1 MLVRSAT
8 LLVLLGVA
16 ACKRPEES
24 PREILPV
31 PVGSFRVD
39 SVPEGT
45 LAEGTVEAFG
55 LKLPRGMRLKG
66 SLPDA
71 VFASGGFSL
80 ESVSNYVRERVEAER
95 VETTPKKTV
104 FRSAKL
110 EGQSR
115 VLHIEVSARS
125 SNVVEVVVRDET
137 PKPATQGL
145 SEEQRWKQ
153 VGLTPGGKVLPEQNQ

>member
-1 MLVRSAT
+1 MAVRPA
-8 LLVLLGVA
+8 LVLALLIAA
-16 ACKRPEES
+16 ACKRSDAP

-45 LAEGTVEAFG
+45 LAEGKVEAFG
-55 LKLPRGMRLKG
+55 LKLPRGMSLDG
-66 SLPDA
+66 SFPDA

-80 ESVSNYVRERVEAER
+80 ESVSNYMRERVEAER

-110 EGQSR
+110 GGQGR

-125 SNVVEVVVRDET
+125 TNIVEVVVRDET
-137 PKPATQGL
+137 PRPATQGL
-145 SEEQRWKQ
+145 TEEERWKQ
-153 VGLTPGGKVLPEQNQ
+153 VGLTPEGKVLPEQNQ